1 MKNKKNLLLPMVAL
15 LLGVTLLGACSTKK
29 KQEMNQKESELP
41 SSIYVGM
48 PVETGDNNTSG
59 QVVPDRIG
67 AGRPIAAAQAPIVIY
82 KTRGDYRE
90 LVPIQL
96 SADGSTVVSYPSRY
110 DLGKPGAFL
119 TPLLLD
125 GGYLVDRRGVGLH
138 TAFLK
143 LSYEEYYALPNDP
156 SMAELLNWVLD
167 REPLTFLAVCDRSYF
182 TTKSKEEFERYI
194 AEGMPGA
201 NVLITT
207 K

>member
-1 MKNKKNLLLPMVAL
+1 MAML
-15 LLGVTLLGACSTKK
+15 LLGVALLGACSTKK

-48 PVETGDNNTSG
+48 PLEAGDNNTPG

-67 AGRPIAAAQAPIVIY
+67 AGRPIVAALAPIIIY

-110 DLGKPGAFL
+110 DLGEPGAFS

-125 GGYLVDRRGVGLH
+125 AGYLVDRRGVGPH
-138 TAFLK
+138 SAFLK
-143 LSYEEYYALPNDP
+143 LTYDEYYALPNDP
-156 SMAELLNWVLD
+156 SITELLGWVID
-167 REPLTFLAVCDRSYF
+167 REPFTFLAVCDRSYF

>member
-1 MKNKKNLLLPMVAL
+1 MAML
-15 LLGVTLLGACSTKK
+15 LLGVALLGACSTKK

-48 PVETGDNNTSG
+48 PVEAGDNNTPG

-67 AGRPIAAAQAPIVIY
+67 AGRPIAAALAPIIIY

-110 DLGKPGAFL
+110 DLGEPGAFS

-125 GGYLVDRRGVGLH
+125 AGYLVDRRGVGPH
-138 TAFLK
+138 SAFLK
-143 LSYEEYYALPNDP
+143 LTYDEYYALPNDP
-156 SMAELLNWVLD
+156 SITELLGWVID
-167 REPLTFLAVCDRSYF
+167 REPFTFLAVCDRSYF

>member
-1 MKNKKNLLLPMVAL
+1 MAML
-15 LLGVTLLGACSTKK
+15 LLGVALLGACSTKK

-48 PVETGDNNTSG
+48 PVESGDNNTPG

-67 AGRPIAAAQAPIVIY
+67 AGRPIAAALAPIVIY

-110 DLGKPGAFL
+110 DLGEPGAFS

-125 GGYLVDRRGVGLH
+125 AGYLVDRRGVGPH

-143 LSYEEYYALPNDP
+143 LTYDEYYALPNDP
-156 SMAELLNWVLD
+156 SITELLGWVID
-167 REPLTFLAVCDRSYF
+167 REPFTFLAVCDRSYF

>member
-96 SADGSTVVSYPSRY
+96 SADGSTV
-110 DLGKPGAFL
+110 
-119 TPLLLD
+119 
-125 GGYLVDRRGVGLH
+125 
-138 TAFLK
+138 
-143 LSYEEYYALPNDP
+143 
-156 SMAELLNWVLD
+156 
-167 REPLTFLAVCDRSYF
+167 
-182 TTKSKEEFERYI
+182 
-194 AEGMPGA
+194 
-201 NVLITT
+201 
-207 K
+207 

>member
-1 MKNKKNLLLPMVAL
+1 MAML
-15 LLGVTLLGACSTKK
+15 LLGVALLGACSTKK

-48 PVETGDNNTSG
+48 PVEAGDNNTPG

-67 AGRPIAAAQAPIVIY
+67 AGRPIAAALAPIIIY

-110 DLGKPGAFL
+110 DLGEPGAFS

-125 GGYLVDRRGVGLH
+125 AGYLVDRRGVGPH

-143 LSYEEYYALPNDP
+143 LTYDEYYALPNDP
-156 SMAELLNWVLD
+156 SITELLGWVID
-167 REPLTFLAVCDRSYF
+167 REPFTFLAVCDRSYF

>member
-1 MKNKKNLLLPMVAL
+1 MAML
-15 LLGVTLLGACSTKK
+15 LLGVALLGACSTKK

-48 PVETGDNNTSG
+48 PVEAGDNNTPG

-67 AGRPIAAAQAPIVIY
+67 AGRPIAASLAPIIIY

-110 DLGKPGAFL
+110 DLGEPGAFS

-125 GGYLVDRRGVGLH
+125 AGYLVDRRGVGPH
-138 TAFLK
+138 SAFLK
-143 LSYEEYYALPNDP
+143 LTYDEYYALPNDP
-156 SMAELLNWVLD
+156 SITELLGWVID
-167 REPLTFLAVCDRSYF
+167 REPFTFLAVCDRSYF

>member
-1 MKNKKNLLLPMVAL
+1 MAML
-15 LLGVTLLGACSTKK
+15 LLGVALLGACSTKK

-48 PVETGDNNTSG
+48 PVEAGDNNTPG

-67 AGRPIAAAQAPIVIY
+67 AGRPIAAALAPIIIY
-82 KTRGDYRE
+82 KTRRDYRE

-110 DLGKPGAFL
+110 DLGEPGAFS

-125 GGYLVDRRGVGLH
+125 AGYLVDRRGVGPH

-143 LSYEEYYALPNDP
+143 LTYDEYYALPNDP
-156 SMAELLNWVLD
+156 SITELLGWVID
-167 REPLTFLAVCDRSYF
+167 REPFTFLAVCDRSYF